1 MSGKASEKY
10 SWRGNG
16 LIPKLGMTPPPCWN
30 NGEDCQ
36 KRYVGC
42 RAECDEWHEYLAI
55 HERET
60 EEIRRKKYDER
71 AAESY
76 MVEGRIRAMT
86 QNYRKYKRDKRRA
99 R

>member
-1 MSGKASEKY
+1 MSGKAPEKY

-16 LIPKLGMTPPPCWN
+16 LIPKLGLTPPPCWN

-42 RAECDEWHEYLAI
+42 RAECDAWHEYLAI
-55 HERET
+55 HAEEKEAFLKKKMAERDAESFMVKS
-60 EEIRRKKYDER
+60 RER
-71 AAESY
+71 AKIGYQRE
-76 MVEGRIRAMT
+76 
-86 QNYRKYKRDKRRA
+86 YKRDKRRA